1 MFITFEGIDLA
12 GKTTQV
18 QLLANYLM
26 KKGYKVV
33 TLREPGGTE
42 ISEKIRDILLN
53 PSNELNPFTEL
64 FLFEAARG
72 DLVRK
77 VIKPFLQRGSVV
89 ICDRFWD
96 STLAYQGYGRNL
108 PLDFVEKCN
117 FYASEGLVPD
127 ITFLLDIPLE
137 IMFKRAQSKTV
148 DRMESQTTEFLLRV
162 LNGFRELAE
171 RYPERIFVLDGKDTI
186 ENIHG
191 KIVSYLEKK
200 IGAANGEKTRG

>member
-77 VIKPFLQRGSVV
+77 VIKPFLERGSVV